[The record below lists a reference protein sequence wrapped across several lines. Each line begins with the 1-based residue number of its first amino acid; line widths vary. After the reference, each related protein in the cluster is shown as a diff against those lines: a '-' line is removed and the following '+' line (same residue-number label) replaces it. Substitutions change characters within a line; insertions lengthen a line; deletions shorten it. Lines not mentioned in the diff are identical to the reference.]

1 MTDKF
6 KGTGVWYNVEL
17 NREAADENDAGTAAS
32 KATLDKTTA
41 SAKRESPKQSQPKRK
56 VAVTTKK

>member
-32 KATLDKTTA
+32 KATPAKATT
-41 SAKRESPKQSQPKRK
+41 SAKKESPKQSQPKK
-56 VAVTTKK
+56 VAVTAKK